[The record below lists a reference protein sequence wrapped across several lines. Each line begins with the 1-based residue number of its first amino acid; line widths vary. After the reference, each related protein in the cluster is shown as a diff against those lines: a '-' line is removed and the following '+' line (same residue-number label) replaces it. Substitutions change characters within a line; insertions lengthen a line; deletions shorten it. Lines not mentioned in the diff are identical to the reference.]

1 MRWAGSTRYEY
12 LDRRRGVAG
21 PGSQPTAQP
30 VPNHPPSQPTSS
42 LHTTHPL
49 RLQQGA
55 SHICSHHTLSAARH
69 LPAVSSRVARP
80 QPQLPHPR
88 PRPAITSP
96 AEPTPANRQHTMSQF
111 FDSLWNSIFTPG
123 PTPTLLVA
131 TNASFAALQLVLFAL
146 LLATYSIHFVVLSI
160 LCGGLWWAINW
171 FAKELRQAQEKEE
184 AAKKIRERR
193 DRDRERSKEAEDV
206 AAEREPAV
214 GREGGEG
221 EGMDTGDDTET
232 ETETE
237 SASGGSKAGQAPP
250 AASLS
255 KQAAGPTASSTTGAQ
270 TSLAPMVDDAL
281 KKRRS
286 IGEGA
291 ESSTDSEWEKIE
303 QER

>member
-1 MRWAGSTRYEY
+1 
-12 LDRRRGVAG
+12 
-21 PGSQPTAQP
+21 
-30 VPNHPPSQPTSS
+30 
-42 LHTTHPL
+42 
-49 RLQQGA
+49 
-55 SHICSHHTLSAARH
+55 
-69 LPAVSSRVARP
+69 
-80 QPQLPHPR
+80 
-88 PRPAITSP
+88 
-96 AEPTPANRQHTMSQF
+96 MSQF
-111 FDSLWNSIFTPG
+111 FENLWNSIFTPG

-146 LLATYSIHFVVLSI
+146 LVATYSIHFVVLSI

-171 FAKELRQAQEKEE
+171 FANELRQAQEKEE

-193 DRDRERSKEAEDV
+193 HREREKSREADDV
-206 AAEREPAV
+206 ATAREPAV

-237 SASGGSKAGQAPP
+237 TEVDVGKSVRAGQAPTT
-250 AASLS
+250 ASLS
-255 KQAAGPTASSTTGAQ
+255 QPGAAPAASSTTGAQ
-270 TSLAPMVDDAL
+270 TSLTAMVDDAL

-286 IGEGA
+286 PGEGA